1 MKSPVK
7 KIAYLTILA
16 ILTTSAALLTP
27 KSHAIP
33 EEPPPTGDEGCT
45 PGYWKN
51 HISAW
56 PAGVSP
62 SDNFDDTFGVDFFD
76 PDVSLLDALRT
87 GGGKEKRVARHG
99 VAALLNSLQNN
110 VEYPYTAGAVIGL
123 VQNQKGDDLEDANEL
138 GCPLNHSGV
147 RNEDGGGLGQE
158 NNRGRG
164 RNK

>member
-16 ILTTSAALLTP
+16 ILTTSAAFLAPQT
-27 KSHAIP
+27 HAIP
-33 EEPPPTGDEGCT
+33 LPTPEGDEGCT

-51 HISAW
+51 HLSAW
-56 PAGVSP
+56 PAGVNP
-62 SDNFDDTFGVDFFD
+62 GDDFDSTFGVNFFS
-76 PDVSLLDALRT
+76 PDKTLLEALRT

-110 VEYPYTAGAVIGL
+110 VEYPYSSGTVIGL
-123 VQNQKGDDLEDANEL
+123 VQDQKGDDLEDANEL

-147 RNEDGGGLGQE
+147 RSEDGEGLAK
-158 NNRGRG
+158 G